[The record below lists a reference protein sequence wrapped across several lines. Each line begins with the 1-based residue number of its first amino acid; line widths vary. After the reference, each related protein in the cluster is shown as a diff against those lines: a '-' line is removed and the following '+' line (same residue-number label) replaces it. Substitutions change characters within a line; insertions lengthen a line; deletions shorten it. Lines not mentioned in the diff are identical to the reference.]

1 MELGIDLGSST
12 AKVVILKNKQ
22 LQYKKYI
29 RHNGRVK
36 ETLREIL
43 TFLNSRYRGVSFS
56 VLITGSAGMGLASR
70 TNLPFGQEVI
80 ALSKAIRT
88 FYPDVSTFIELGG
101 EDAKIVL
108 FRKHQAPEMK
118 MNGSCAGGTGSFI
131 DQMATL
137 LNMEPGDL
145 NELAKHSTKKL
156 FIASRCGV
164 FAKTDVQALLN
175 KGENKADIARAV
187 FLAVANQTVTTLLAG
202 AEVNG
207 KVLFAGGPLTFLS
220 ELRKAFVETL
230 EKPPEDFILP
240 NNAEVLVAIGAALLG
255 KQKGITLTIDALLER
270 LANESTA
277 GLTMRTLPPLFSSKK
292 DYYAF
297 NDRHNRFQIRKLN
310 PEELSRVKAMYLG
323 IDAGSTTTKM
333 VLIDENNNI
342 IDNFY
347 SNNFGDPLKIAQ
359 KGLEQFR
366 PHLEKGL
373 LKAAF
378 ATGYGEEFMKVA
390 LNLDGGIV
398 ETMAHYTAGALFDS
412 ELSFIVDVGGQDIK
426 AIKIENGFVTDI
438 QLNEA
443 CSSGTGSFIQT
454 FAENLNLSLEEFV
467 QKALWAKHPVDLGTR
482 CSVFMNS
489 KVKEALK
496 DGADVSDIAAGLA
509 YSVVKNALYKVIHL
523 KNTDEL
529 GDHVF
534 VQGGTFKNDAV
545 LRAFEILTGK
555 EVIRLNISEYMGA
568 FGAALYAKKFVAQQT
583 DYRTKFDLTVLENI
597 QFSKRQI
604 HCKGCGNQCSIT
616 QFTFSNKNR
625 FYTGN
630 RCERYFSNKSAT
642 ERITE
647 NFFRD
652 KEEIIFNVDA
662 YWPGALPEID
672 PGKPT
677 IGIPRVLSVY
687 EHYPFFYSFFRKL
700 GFKVVLSDPTSQSM
714 YYKGLRTV
722 PADNLC
728 LPAKVANGH
737 VFNLIEK
744 KVDRIFYPAILFEQK
759 ESKDA
764 QNSFNCP
771 IVTGYGE
778 VLKKNIKTDIPI
790 DSFPMSFTYM
800 PGVRDNIYK
809 YLAEFGVSKKEI
821 DEAIPFA
828 LQMEKKSIELQREKA
843 GKIIAKAMAENKP
856 LIVVMGR
863 PYHLDPMVNTGI
875 LDMIE
880 DLGAYA
886 ISENAIPDL
895 HKMNLDGVLPLTQWS
910 YHNRLYLAAK
920 WVAQQKYEKVAAIQ
934 LNSFG
939 CGPDAVVADEVKALV
954 ETGGKIYISIKIDEM
969 SNLGAAKIRIRSL
982 LEALNQN
989 NEIRLKKRTF
999 TKRYSKH
1006 DRKKTIIVPYF
1017 AKMYSDLLEPVF
1029 HRLGYEIVTL
1039 YDQSPEAVEV
1049 GLKYVNNDMCY
1060 PAVIVIGDLIKALQS
1075 GKYDPD
1081 NSVVALS
1088 QTNGQCR
1095 ASNYVPLLK
1104 KALVDAGFTNTPVIS
1119 LSADSFA
1126 EGFVFNPLKFVTYTV
1141 ILYAMADGILRMK
1154 LRTKPYE
1161 AVPGQT
1167 MKLVNRLIS
1176 ELKELTYAQAPSK
1189 KTLHRFM
1196 RYAVD
1201 EFNKIP
1207 LRRERNARRVGVVG
1221 EIYLKSNCFSNNY
1234 IVDWLE
1240 EKGYEVELPS
1250 YLRFF
1255 EYGYFTQKFTFKE
1268 KISRL
1273 PFKLAT
1279 RSFNHYLITHYQK
1292 EVEKELKRFA
1302 GYEPLEPLS
1311 KAVNRGSSPLPLYLQ
1326 FGEGWL
1332 LALELVEMVTHGI
1345 KDVISLQPFGCISNH
1360 IVAKG
1365 IYRELKDKYDANLL
1379 LLDFESGTSRA
1390 NVLNRLELFL
1400 SGDENQTPPQAE
1412 TGQDPLN
1419 LSDMFL
1425 PLEVNAF
1432 QNRGE

>member
-1 MELGIDLGSST
+1 MQLGIDLGSST
-12 AKVVILKNKQ
+12 AKVVILENQ
-22 LQYKKYI
+22 RLLYKKYI

-36 ETLREIL
+36 ETLQEIL
-43 TFLNSRYRGVSFS
+43 TSLESQYRGQSFS
-56 VLITGSAGMGLASR
+56 VLMTGSAGMGLASR
-70 TNLPFGQEVI
+70 TGIPFGQEVI
-80 ALSKAIRT
+80 ALSRTIRT
-88 FYPDVSTFIELGG
+88 FFPQVSTFIELGG

-108 FRKHQAPEMK
+108 FRPHQAPEMK

-131 DQMATL
+131 DQMASL

-145 NELAKHSTKKL
+145 NELAKQSTKKL
-156 FIASRCGV
+156 YIASRCGV

-230 EKPPEDFILP
+230 EKPAKDFILP
-240 NNAEVLVAIGAALLG
+240 ENAEVLVAMGAALLSQ
-255 KQKGITLTIDALLER
+255 QKGLTLTLEGLLER
-270 LANESTA
+270 LENESA
-277 GLTMRTLPPLFSSKK
+277 VGLTMRTLPPLFSSKEEYEK
-292 DYYAF
+292 F
-297 NDRHNRFQIRKLN
+297 TRRHNRFRIHRLN
-310 PEELSRVKAMYLG
+310 PEEATRVTAMYLG

-333 VLIDENNNI
+333 VLIDEHNNL
-342 IDNFY
+342 IDTFY
-347 SNNFGDPLKIAQ
+347 SPNFGDPLTIAR
-359 KGLEQFR
+359 KGLQQFR
-366 PHLEKGL
+366 PHLERGL

-398 ETMAHYTAGALFDS
+398 ETMAHYTAGVQFDS

-426 AIKIENGFVTDI
+426 AIKIENGYVTDI

-454 FAENLNLSLEEFV
+454 FAENLNLSLNEFV

-496 DGADVSDIAAGLA
+496 DGAEVSDIAAGLA

-523 KNTDEL
+523 KSADEL

-545 LRAFEILTGK
+545 LRAFELLTGK
-555 EVIRLNISEYMGA
+555 QVIRLNISEYMGA
-568 FGAALYAKKFVAQQT
+568 FGAALYAKKFVEQHPT
-583 DYRTKFDLTVLENI
+583 YRTKFNLAAVERI

-616 QFTFSNKNR
+616 QFTFNNKNR

-630 RCERYFSNKSAT
+630 RCERYFSNKTVA

-652 KEEIIFNVDA
+652 KEEILFHVDA
-662 YWPGALPEID
+662 YWPGEMPSID
-672 PGKPT
+672 PQKPI

-687 EHYPFFYSFFRKL
+687 EHYPFFYAFFRKL
-700 GFKVVLSDPTSQSM
+700 GFRVVLSDPTSQAM

-778 VLKKNIKTDIPI
+778 VLHKNIKTDIPI
-790 DSFPMSFTYM
+790 DSFPMSFTYL
-800 PGVRDNIYK
+800 PGVRENLYK
-809 YLAEFGVSKKEI
+809 YLAQFGVKKSEVE
-821 DEAIPFA
+821 EAIRFA
-828 LQMEKKSIELQREKA
+828 LQVEKKSIELQREKA
-843 GKIIAKAMAENKP
+843 GRIIEKAMAENKP

-863 PYHLDPMVNTGI
+863 PYHLDPLVNTGI

-886 ISENAIPDL
+886 VSENAIPDL
-895 HKMNLDGVLPLTQWS
+895 HRMNLKGVLPLTQWS

-920 WVAQQKYEKVAAIQ
+920 WVAQSNYDKVAAIQ

-954 ETGGKIYISIKIDEM
+954 EAGGKIYISIKIDEM

-982 LEALNQN
+982 LEALHQN
-989 NEIRLKKRTF
+989 TAIRLKKRTF
-999 TKRYSKH
+999 TRRYHKS

-1017 AKMYSDLLEPVF
+1017 SKMYSDLLEPVF
-1029 HRLGYEIVTL
+1029 YRLGYKIATL

-1081 NSVVALS
+1081 NSVVALT

-1104 KALVDAGFTNTPVIS
+1104 KALVDAGFNNTPVIS

-1126 EGFVFNPLKFVTYTV
+1126 EGFVFNPLKFIKYTV

-1161 AVPGQT
+1161 AIPGQT
-1167 MKLVNRLIS
+1167 MKLVNRLID
-1176 ELKELTYAQAPSK
+1176 ELKEKVYAQAPNK
-1189 KTLHRFM
+1189 KMLHRFM
-1196 RYAVD
+1196 RYAVE
-1201 EFNKIP
+1201 EFNRIP
-1207 LRRERNARRVGVVG
+1207 VRGPRNARRVGVVG

-1240 EKGYEVELPS
+1240 NKGYEVDLPS

-1255 EYGYFTQKFTFKE
+1255 EYGYFTQKFTFNE

-1273 PFKLAT
+1273 PLKLAT
-1279 RSFNHYLITHYQK
+1279 RAFNHYLITHYQK
-1292 EVEKELKRFA
+1292 EVEQELQRFV

-1311 KAVNRGSSPLPLYLQ
+1311 AAVERGSSPLPLYLQ

-1332 LALELVEMVTHGI
+1332 LALELVEMVSHGTR
-1345 KDVISLQPFGCISNH
+1345 DVISLQPFGCISNH

-1400 SGDENQTPPQAE
+1400 SGEETEKETRRPFLHIPPKKEAMIKE
-1412 TGQDPLN
+1412 ELLAG
-1419 LSDMFL
+1419 
-1425 PLEVNAF
+1425 
-1432 QNRGE
+1432 

>member
-12 AKVVILKNKQ
+12 AKVVLLNNNQ
-22 LQYKKYI
+22 LMYKKYI

-36 ETLREIL
+36 ETLQEIL
-43 TFLNSRYRGVSFS
+43 TALKPLYAGQSFS
-56 VLITGSAGMGLASR
+56 VLMTGSAGMGLASR
-70 TNLPFGQEVI
+70 TGIPFGQEVI

-88 FYPDVSTFIELGG
+88 FFPQVSTFIELGG

-108 FRKHQAPEMK
+108 FREHQAPEMK

-137 LNMEPGDL
+137 LNMEPSDL
-145 NELAKHSTKKL
+145 NELAKQSTKKL
-156 FIASRCGV
+156 YIASRCGV

-207 KVLFAGGPLTFLS
+207 NVLFAGGPLTFLS

-230 EKPPEDFILP
+230 EKPQDDFILP
-240 NNAEVLVAIGAALLG
+240 DNAEVLVAMGAALLSR
-255 KQKGITLTIDALLER
+255 QKGIRLSIEGLLER
-270 LANESTA
+270 LENESA
-277 GLTMRTLPPLFSSKK
+277 VGLTMRTLPPLFASKK
-292 DYYAF
+292 EYDQF
-297 NDRHNRFQIRKLN
+297 NDRHNRFQIRKLK
-310 PEELSRVKAMYLG
+310 PEESANVQAMYLG

-342 IDNFY
+342 IDDFY
-347 SNNFGDPLKIAQ
+347 SPNFGDPLQVAR
-359 KGLEQFR
+359 KGLRQFR
-366 PHLEKGL
+366 PHLERGL

-412 ELSFIVDVGGQDIK
+412 DLSFIVDVGGQDIK
-426 AIKIENGFVTDI
+426 AIKIENGYVTDI

-454 FAENLNLSLEEFV
+454 FAENLNLSLDEFV

-509 YSVVKNALYKVIHL
+509 YSIVKNALYKVIHL
-523 KNTDEL
+523 KSADEL

-555 EVIRLNISEYMGA
+555 QVIRLNISEYMGA
-568 FGAALYAKKFVAQQT
+568 FGAALYAQKFIRRHP
-583 DYRTKFDLTVLENI
+583 DYQTKFELSAIDDI

-630 RCERYFSNKSAT
+630 RCERYFSNKTAA
-642 ERITE
+642 ERITD

-662 YWPGALPEID
+662 YWPGEIPEID
-672 PGKPT
+672 PAKPT

-737 VFNLIEK
+737 VFDLIEK

-759 ESKDA
+759 ESNDA

-790 DSFPMSFTYM
+790 DSFPMSFNYL
-800 PGVRDNIYK
+800 PGVRENIYK
-809 YLAEFGVSKKEI
+809 YLADFGVSKHEV
-821 DEAIPFA
+821 DEAIDFA

-843 GKIIAKAMAENKP
+843 GQIIEKAMAENKP

-886 ISENAIPDL
+886 VSENAIPDL
-895 HKMNLDGVLPLTQWS
+895 HKMNLKGVLPLTQWS

-920 WVAQQKYEKVAAIQ
+920 WVAQLKYDKVAAIQ

-999 TKRYSKH
+999 SKRYHKS

-1126 EGFVFNPLKFVTYTV
+1126 EGFVFNPLKFIKYTV

-1167 MKLVNRLIS
+1167 MELVNRLIN
-1176 ELKELTYAQAPSK
+1176 ELKELVYAQAPNK
-1189 KTLHRFM
+1189 KMLHHFM
-1196 RYAVD
+1196 RYAVR

-1207 LRRERNARRVGVVG
+1207 VLGERNARRVGVVG

-1240 EKGYEVELPS
+1240 EKGYEVDLPS

-1273 PFKLAT
+1273 PMKLAT
-1279 RSFNHYLITHYQK
+1279 RSINHYLITHYQK
-1292 EVEKELKRFA
+1292 EVEEELRHFA
-1302 GYEPLEPLS
+1302 GYEPMEPLS
-1311 KAVNRGSSPLPLYLQ
+1311 KAVNRGSSPLPRYLQ

-1332 LALELVEMVTHGI
+1332 LALELVEMVTHGV

-1400 SGDENQTPPQAE
+1400 SGEDEKDE
-1412 TGQDPLN
+1412 TENKGREALPD
-1419 LSDMFL
+1419 LSQVLL
-1425 PLEVNAF
+1425 PMDVNAF
-1432 QNRGE
+1432 QGK

>member
-1 MELGIDLGSST
+1 MNLGIDLGSSS
-12 AKVVILKNKQ
+12 AKVVLINQQNK
-22 LQYKKYI
+22 LLYKKYT
-29 RHNGRVK
+29 RHHGRVK
-36 ETLREIL
+36 ETLLGIL
-43 TFLNSRYRGVSFS
+43 ASIAPHYRNHSFN
-56 VLITGSAGMGLASR
+56 VLMTGSAGMGLASR
-70 TNLPFGQEVI
+70 TDIPFGQEVI

-88 FYPDVSTFIELGG
+88 LFPQVSTFIELGG
-101 EDAKIVL
+101 EDAKIMIL
-108 FRKHQAPEMK
+108 RKQQAPEMK
-118 MNGSCAGGTGSFI
+118 MNGNCAGGTGSFI
-131 DQMATL
+131 DQMASL
-137 LNMEPGDL
+137 LNMEPAEL
-145 NELAKHSTKKL
+145 NELAKQSTKKL
-156 FIASRCGV
+156 YIASRCGV

-175 KGENKADIARAV
+175 RGENKADIARAV
-187 FLAVANQTVTTLLAG
+187 FLAVANQTIATLLSG
-202 AEVNG
+202 AEVSG
-207 KVLFAGGPLTFLS
+207 KILFAGGPLTFLS
-220 ELRKAFVETL
+220 ELRKSFIATL
-230 EKPPEDFILP
+230 GKPQEDFILP
-240 NNAEVLVAIGAALLG
+240 ENAEVLVAIGAALLG
-255 KQKGITLTIDALLER
+255 RVKGRKVSIDELLKRLENENPIGQTI
-270 LANESTA
+270 
-277 GLTMRTLPPLFSSKK
+277 RTLPPLFTSKK
-292 DYYAF
+292 DYDQF
-297 NDRHNRFQIRKLN
+297 IERHNRFKICKLKHTEAQKVN
-310 PEELSRVKAMYLG
+310 ALFLG

-333 VLIDENNNI
+333 VLIDEHNNI
-342 IDNFY
+342 IDDFY
-347 SNNFGDPLKIAQ
+347 SSNLGDPLQIAR
-359 KGLEQFR
+359 KGLNQFR

-373 LKAAF
+373 LKATF

-398 ETMAHYTAGALFDS
+398 ETMAHYMAGALFEHD
-412 ELSFIVDVGGQDIK
+412 LSFIVDVGGQDIK
-426 AIKIENGFVTDI
+426 AMKIENGFVTDI

-454 FAENLNLSLEEFV
+454 FAKNLNLSLDEFV
-467 QKALWAKHPVDLGTR
+467 QKALWAKNPVDLGTR

-509 YSVVKNALYKVIHL
+509 YSIVKNALYKVIHL
-523 KNTDEL
+523 KNVDEL
-529 GDHVF
+529 GDHVL

-545 LRAFEILTGK
+545 LRAFEILTKK

-568 FGAALYAKKFVAQQT
+568 FGAALYAKNFYAQHAPYQ
-583 DYRTKFDLTVLENI
+583 TKFQLAALDNI
-597 QFSKRQI
+597 HFTKHQI
-604 HCKGCGNQCSIT
+604 HCKGCGNKCSIT

-630 RCERYFSNKSAT
+630 RCERYFSNKSNS

-652 KEEIIFNVDA
+652 KEEIIFNVDT
-662 YWPGALPEID
+662 YWPGTLPPID
-672 PGKPT
+672 PDKPI

-687 EHYPFFYSFFRKL
+687 EHYPFFYAFFRRL
-700 GFKVVLSDPTSQSM
+700 GFKVVLSDPTSKTM

-778 VLKKNIKTDIPI
+778 VLKKNIKTDVPI
-790 DSFPMSFTYM
+790 DSFPMSFNYL
-800 PGVRDNIYK
+800 PGVRDNIFK
-809 YLAEFGVSKKEI
+809 YLQVYGISRKDVDAAI
-821 DEAIPFA
+821 DFA
-828 LQMEKKSIELQREKA
+828 LYVEKKSIDLQREKA
-843 GKIIAKAMAENKP
+843 DRIIAKAMAENKP

-863 PYHLDPMVNTGI
+863 PYHLDPMVNNGI

-880 DLGAYA
+880 DMGAYA

-895 HKMNLDGVLPLTQWS
+895 HKMNLQGVLPLTQWS

-920 WVAQQKYEKVAAIQ
+920 WVAQLKYDKVAAVQ

-939 CGPDAVVADEVKALV
+939 CGPDAVVVDEVKALV

-969 SNLGAAKIRIRSL
+969 FNLGAAKIRLRSL

-989 NEIRLKKRTF
+989 NEIRLKKRIF
-999 TKRYSKH
+999 SKRYSIR

-1017 AKMYSDLLEPVF
+1017 ARMYSDLLEPVF
-1029 HRLGYEIVTL
+1029 HRLGYKIVTL
-1039 YDQSPEAVEV
+1039 YQQSPEAVDV

-1060 PAVIVIGDLIKALQS
+1060 PAIIVIGDLIKALQS

-1081 NSVVALS
+1081 HSAVALS

-1126 EGFVFNPLKFVTYTV
+1126 EGFVFNPVKFIKYTV

-1161 AVPGQT
+1161 IEKGKT
-1167 MKLVNRLIS
+1167 MKLVNRLIK
-1176 ELKELTYAQAPSK
+1176 ELKEQVYAHAPDK
-1189 KTLHRFM
+1189 KMLHSFM
-1196 RYAVD
+1196 RYAVE
-1201 EFNKIP
+1201 EFNKIAI
-1207 LRRERNARRVGVVG
+1207 RGKRNARRVGVVG

-1234 IVDWLE
+1234 IVNWLE
-1240 EKGYEVELPS
+1240 DKGYEVTLPS

-1273 PFKLAT
+1273 PMKLAT
-1279 RSFNHYLITHYQK
+1279 RSINHYFINYYQK
-1292 EVEKELKRFA
+1292 EVEAEIRRFA
-1302 GYEPLEPLS
+1302 GYEPIEPLYM
-1311 KAVNRGSSPLPLYLQ
+1311 AVKRGSSPLPRYLQ

-1332 LALELVEMVTHGI
+1332 LALELVEMVTHGV

-1365 IYRELKDKYDANLL
+1365 IYRELKDHYGANLL

-1400 SGDENQTPPQAE
+1400 SDNEKPGDPIK
-1412 TGQDPLN
+1412 
-1419 LSDMFL
+1419 
-1425 PLEVNAF
+1425 
-1432 QNRGE
+1432 